1 MAQIPIFITVTGQ
14 KTNAKV
20 RLNINNITKYR
31 PNDGGGTSFFT
42 NKEDFSPYM
51 IANEEISKV
60 DKLIREATE
69 EILKASKPQPYS
81 LKP

>member
-1 MAQIPIFITVTGQ
+1 MTQVPIFITVTGQ

-31 PNDGGGTSFFT
+31 PNEGGGTSFFT
-42 NKEDFSPYM
+42 NKEDSSPYM

-69 EILKASKPQPYS
+69 EILQTSKPKPYT

>member
-1 MAQIPIFITVTGQ
+1 MTQVPIFITVTGQ

-31 PNDGGGTSFFT
+31 PNEGGGTSFFT
-42 NKEDFSPYM
+42 NKEDSSPYM
-51 IANEEISKV
+51 IAEEKITEV
-60 DKLIREATE
+60 DKLIRQATD
-69 EILKASKPQPYS
+69 EILQASKPKPYT